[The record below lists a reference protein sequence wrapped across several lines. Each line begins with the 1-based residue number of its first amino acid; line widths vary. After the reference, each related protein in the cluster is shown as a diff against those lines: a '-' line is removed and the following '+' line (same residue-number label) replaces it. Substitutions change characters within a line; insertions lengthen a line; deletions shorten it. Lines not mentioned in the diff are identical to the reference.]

1 MGIFDFFQK
10 KTVGASDADAVDYSK
25 LIEIARILSND
36 NKGLVDDATLM
47 ANDYEKFQQT
57 YEKWCLEMWEDSLDN
72 HNARLLTAAYWFVGY
87 ETSHQ
92 FGAYIDWK
100 EETEDILWQLKSAI
114 DSLGYSLNLDK
125 IVFTGEEATD
135 EALDK
140 INAYFLM
147 EGYTLVTLDT
157 DSDCYHLFIIP
168 NEKLDRLICLG
179 QSIGFTFF
187 YDYKE

>member
-1 MGIFDFFQK
+1 MHLSSQNVKTNFSRLSSFGWGSFSSYILNLDGGITMGIFDFFQK

-140 INAYFLM
+140 INAYFFD
-147 EGYTLVTLDT
+147 G
-157 DSDCYHLFIIP
+157 
-168 NEKLDRLICLG
+168 RLHVG
-179 QSIGFTFF
+179 NA
-187 YDYKE
+187 